1 MSTSPNSRPTRRHF
15 ITTAGSALLAAAG
28 CRRVASAQSRTGSH
42 ARLSARPGAG
52 VTGAALTSGPLGLGT
67 GSRDGVIQMPTTRRE
82 AAAPLLLWLHGAGQS
97 GEGSLRRIGPA
108 ADTAGVVVVA
118 PDSRGQTWDAIRG
131 DFGDDVEFL
140 DRVLTHVF
148 ARLAVDPARVT
159 VGGFSDGATYALSIG
174 LANGDLFPQ
183 VIGCSP
189 GFIAQAPPQGRPR
202 VFISHGRSDQV
213 LPIDRCSRVIVP
225 RLQSMRYDV
234 TYREFDGV
242 HEPPPAIAAEAM
254 AWMTTTR

>member
-1 MSTSPNSRPTRRHF
+1 M
-15 ITTAGSALLAAAG
+15 
-28 CRRVASAQSRTGSH
+28 
-42 ARLSARPGAG
+42 
-52 VTGAALTSGPLGLGT
+52 
-67 GSRDGVIQMPTTRRE
+67 
-82 AAAPLLLWLHGAGQS
+82 
-97 GEGSLRRIGPA
+97 
-108 ADTAGVVVVA
+108 VVVA

-148 ARLAVDPARVT
+148 ARVAVDPARVT

-189 GFIAQAPPQGRPR
+189 GFIAQAPPPG
-202 VFISHGRSDQV
+202 
-213 LPIDRCSRVIVP
+213 
-225 RLQSMRYDV
+225 
-234 TYREFDGV
+234 
-242 HEPPPAIAAEAM
+242 IAAEAM